1 MIKLNNF
8 KILKEI
14 GTGAQGSVNLAEDI
28 RLGRKVAIKTLH
40 KNLVNDKMQKDRF
53 ISEAKL
59 LSQINHPSI
68 VTLFDYVSDN
78 NGFHLIMEYIK
89 GTPLDDLII
98 QKSGPIQELRSI
110 NIFIQILDAI
120 QFVHERNIIHR
131 DIKPSN
137 ILLDD
142 NDNIK
147 ILDFGI
153 AKNYNDNPNLT
164 VVGENVGGTP
174 MYMSPEHISESDI
187 DAKSDIYSLGVVLW
201 QMVTGE
207 KPYNGLT
214 IGQIYSRI
222 ERDELLDVRE
232 VYPHVSSRMND
243 IIKKATS
250 KRKEDR
256 FDSCYSFK
264 RSIEDL
270 KEFLC
275 EDHKG
280 VEVLQRI
287 EVKVINQIDS
297 SIVVNNNGCIGNEL
311 SYYGMPGDRVRISIF
326 KEGYVYYFK
335 QFTINKDRKLQI
347 SLSRKNNKINLILSV
362 IFIIIELLIIL
373 YLIKF

>member
-68 VTLFDYVSDN
+68 VTLFDYVSDS

-153 AKNYNDNPNLT
+153 AKNYKDNPNLT
-164 VVGENVGGTP
+164 IVGENVGRTP
-174 MYMSPEHISESDI
+174 MYMSPEHI
-187 DAKSDIYSLGVVLW
+187 
-201 QMVTGE
+201 
-207 KPYNGLT
+207 
-214 IGQIYSRI
+214 
-222 ERDELLDVRE
+222 
-232 VYPHVSSRMND
+232 
-243 IIKKATS
+243 
-250 KRKEDR
+250 
-256 FDSCYSFK
+256 
-264 RSIEDL
+264 
-270 KEFLC
+270 
-275 EDHKG
+275 
-280 VEVLQRI
+280 
-287 EVKVINQIDS
+287 
-297 SIVVNNNGCIGNEL
+297 
-311 SYYGMPGDRVRISIF
+311 
-326 KEGYVYYFK
+326 
-335 QFTINKDRKLQI
+335 
-347 SLSRKNNKINLILSV
+347 
-362 IFIIIELLIIL
+362 
-373 YLIKF
+373 